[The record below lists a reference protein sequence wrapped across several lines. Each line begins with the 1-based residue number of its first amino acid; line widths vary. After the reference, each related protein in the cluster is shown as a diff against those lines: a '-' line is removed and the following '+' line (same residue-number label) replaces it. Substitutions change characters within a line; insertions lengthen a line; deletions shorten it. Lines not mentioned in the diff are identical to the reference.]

1 MTQGVFSRNACPF
14 KGRNFD
20 VLCIYLL
27 YMKQKSHPNA
37 VQSKGYY
44 SIILVAITMAAITMV
59 TCFCPLSMFETH
71 RGSRSL
77 LPIITVHN
85 VLQLHHVPCEEL
97 CTLPNEDLT
106 YAADCALINHD
117 NHAARILKEMYDF
130 RHRNS

>member
-1 MTQGVFSRNACPF
+1 MIMTQGVFSRNACPF

-44 SIILVAITMAAITMV
+44 LIILVAITIAAIS
-59 TCFCPLSMFETH
+59 PLQPSPLQPYHHCSHHHCSHHHCSHHHVNRFLSPQYMFETH

-77 LPIITVHN
+77 LPIIVHN
-85 VLQLHHVPCEEL
+85 VLQLHHL
-97 CTLPNEDLT
+97 MKSFAHSLMK
-106 YAADCALINHD
+106 I
-117 NHAARILKEMYDF
+117 
-130 RHRNS
+130 